1 MPAITALSTAVSVQ
15 LGRVLTVF
23 GRRLVRRLLQMK
35 RAVEYRREMQ
45 VLARFDDRM
54 LADIGLNRADVQ
66 DAYSSS
72 ILSDP
77 TIMLRSRALERRLA
91 RHGIT
96 HGLATGLAA
105 KKAVSPP
112 LAPQLDRRAV
122 SQARNAFSRCA

>member
-1 MPAITALSTAVSVQ
+1 MPAITALSMAVSFQ

-72 ILSDP
+72 ILSGP
-77 TIMLRSRALERRLA
+77 TIVLRSRALERRLA

-105 KKAVSPP
+105 TKAVAPP
-112 LAPQLDRRAV
+112 LAPQLDVRAV